1 MSDPRPPRKLSYHA
15 AGVRAAF
22 LTRLP
27 DALTGGTLRARHVAQ
42 PIEITEATF
51 ASERWPRDF
60 DGLRI
65 AHLSDLHFGHLLGE
79 ERLMQAIDAVRA
91 VRADLIAVTGD
102 LVDHSAREAPLLFE
116 RLALLEARLGVFV
129 VLGNHDHLDHPRA
142 IVRGAR
148 DAGLIPLVDE
158 SVRAGGRDGLLV
170 AGIDWAKTIP
180 ACSARLRRCGA
191 GRADLLLAHNPKAF
205 VGAEERGIPLTL
217 AGHTHGGQLA
227 RRRNRRHNLV
237 FTQRLSAGHYE
248 VRDSH
253 LYVTNG
259 VGAWF
264 PLRVNCPPEIAVI
277 EMRTR

>member
-1 MSDPRPPRKLSYHA
+1 VSEPRPPRKLSYHTA
-15 AGVRAAF
+15 SVRQAF

-27 DALTGGTLRARHVAQ
+27 DALTGGALRARHVAQ
-42 PIEITEATF
+42 PIEIAEMCF

-79 ERLMQAIDAVRA
+79 TRLMQAIDAVRA
-91 VRADLIAVTGD
+91 VRADLVAITGD
-102 LVDHSAREAPLLFE
+102 LVDHSAREAPVLFE
-116 RLALLEARLGVFV
+116 RLALITARLGVFV

-148 DAGLIPLVDE
+148 DAGLVPLVDD

-205 VGAEERGIPLTL
+205 VAAEERGIPLTL
-217 AGHTHGGQLA
+217 AGHTHGGQVA

-277 EMRTR
+277 EMRAR